1 MQTSLIPLHEF
12 GAFDFKSTARFKSWK
27 DPLYRWNWSSNQNQE
42 IRQITWNAFFQFE
55 RLWTSKSN
63 SKSLCSIWLA
73 TGLWRNPVPI
83 CNDIQGERIVWATPK
98 SSFQSQQGHCKDRC
112 NGTYR
117 SFLYESQSRCF
128 LLWLFLDLCGKGEG
142 CQLKPICQTPSWKVS
157 CIQNGSASGKLMKKN
172 YLLTSVL
179 QALYWLQQV
188 REVGELGLGRQ
199 YWYHHYLPVLWSAV
213 DLCSQR
219 VPIVKQST
227 QHSWSKW
234 CTNWTSELRTNR
246 ESRIT
251 S

>member
-1 MQTSLIPLHEF
+1 MPS
-12 GAFDFKSTARFKSWK
+12 SSSK
-27 DPLYRWNWSSNQNQE
+27 D
-42 IRQITWNAFFQFE
+42 FE
-55 RLWTSKSN
+55 RASQFLN
-63 SKSLCSIWLA
+63 RYCSIWLA

-142 CQLKPICQTPSWKVS
+142 CQLKPICQTLCTTSPVGRYHVSRMDPQVGSLWRRTISWPPCCKPFVGFS
-157 CIQNGSASGKLMKKN
+157 RSGKLGN
-172 YLLTSVL
+172 W
-179 QALYWLQQV
+179 ALEDSIDTIILFQSFEV
-188 REVGELGLGRQ
+188 RLICAANVF
-199 YWYHHYLPVLWSAV
+199 PLWSSPPSLVA
-213 DLCSQR
+213 LCWGKK
-219 VPIVKQST
+219 VT